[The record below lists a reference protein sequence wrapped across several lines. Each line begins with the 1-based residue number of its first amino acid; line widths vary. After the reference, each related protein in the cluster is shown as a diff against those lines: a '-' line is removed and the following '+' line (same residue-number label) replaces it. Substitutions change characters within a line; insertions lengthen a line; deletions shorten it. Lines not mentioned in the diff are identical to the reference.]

1 MKSNILQI
9 RDVEKLDLFT
19 LSTLITEVY
28 TKDKT
33 LVNGAVFAHF
43 AKELLAAEIKP
54 GGPYTSKNSHTTMPK
69 LNAVIGRLFI
79 RMGHPLPNVD
89 SYLETLDDSLLSQ
102 DDLHALKQYKAAR
115 DTILPKDRS
124 PLPSTPYDLARATLE
139 ALEEPVRTP
148 ALDFLRRVELADT
161 TKEIA
166 LLTHFSVQ
174 ALTIDM
180 PKNTLDL
187 LGEANIHGWIAY
199 MIYDHIIDNE
209 TSTTMLPVANICM
222 RLSLNRYSRILPEN
236 HPLRDLVARYFDQ
249 VDVASAWELA
259 YCRFKVSDNTI
270 HVGSL
275 PDYKEYEQL
284 AKRTMI
290 HIIGP
295 IIAASVTSPLANNPK
310 KINRLVY
317 GLEQYLIAR
326 QLSDDIHDWRDDLKA
341 GRISAVTA
349 YLLRACDIAPDT
361 SYELTT
367 LASTLQRDFLQRIS
381 GDISTL
387 IILHSQNAR
396 KALLEAGCN
405 PSSELLGL
413 ITRLENM
420 ATASIQQQ
428 SHFLEFQSEYQ
439 Q

>member
-9 RDVEKLDLFT
+9 RDIEKLDLLA
-19 LSTLITEVY
+19 LSTLITKVY

-33 LVNGAVFAHF
+33 LVSGAVFAHL
-43 AKELLAAEIKP
+43 AKALLAAEIKP
-54 GGPYTSKNSHTTMPK
+54 GGPYTSKNDPAAIPK

-79 RMGHPLPNVD
+79 HMGHPLSNVEF
-89 SYLETLDDSLLSQ
+89 YLEALDDSLLSQ
-102 DDLHALKQYKAAR
+102 DDLLALKQYKAAR
-115 DTILPKDRS
+115 ARALPRDDP
-124 PLPSTPYDLARATLE
+124 PLSSAPYDLACATLE

-148 ALDFLRRVELADT
+148 ALEFLRRVESADT
-161 TKEIA
+161 TKEVA
-166 LLTHFSVQ
+166 SLAHFS
-174 ALTIDM
+174 ARAFAIET
-180 PKNTLDL
+180 PKDTLDL

-209 TSTTMLPVANICM
+209 TSTAMLPVANICM
-222 RLSLNRYSRILPEN
+222 RLSLNRYTRALPEN
-236 HPLRDLVARYFDQ
+236 HPLRDFVAGYFDQ
-249 VDVASAWELA
+249 VDIASAWELTH
-259 YCRFKVSDNTI
+259 CRFEISDSTI
-270 HVGSL
+270 HISTL

-290 HIIGP
+290 HVIGP
-295 IIAASVTSPLANNPK
+295 IITMSLTSPASTPK
-310 KINRLVY
+310 KINRLIY

-341 GRISAVTA
+341 GRISAATA
-349 YLLRACDIAPDT
+349 YLLRAYGVAPDT
-361 SYELTT
+361 SYDLTT
-367 LASTLQRDFLQRIS
+367 LISTLQRDFLRRIS

-387 IILHSQNAR
+387 IILHAQNAYN
-396 KALLEAGCN
+396 ALLEVNCD

-428 SHFLEFQSEYQ
+428 SHFLEFQNEYK
-439 Q
+439 